1 MESVLL
7 VEREATL
14 AVLNQL
20 RMLVVQIAMDDFG
33 TGYSSLSYFRS
44 FRFDRIKIDRSFIRN
59 MCDDSSSL
67 AVIRAVAGLSASLG
81 MAVTAEG
88 LETKEQLE
96 RLRAECW
103 NEVQGYFFSPPRPA
117 SEIGG
122 WLTKLEKRRVFG
134 A

>member
-44 FRFDRIKIDRSFIRN
+44 FRFDRIKIDRSSFATCAMIQ
-59 MCDDSSSL
+59 
-67 AVIRAVAGLSASLG
+67 AH
-81 MAVTAEG
+81 
-88 LETKEQLE
+88 
-96 RLRAECW
+96 W
-103 NEVQGYFFSPPRPA
+103 P
-117 SEIGG
+117 
-122 WLTKLEKRRVFG
+122 
-134 A
+134 